1 MLFQQKGVNIGDT
14 HSICNEKTRE
24 SFIQMQYTQL
34 GWMNTTTLDDALL
47 EGLFDLYSGIDV
59 MKMDVEG
66 FEPSVMAGANRFFE
80 SKYAPTYIFLE
91 FTSKTV
97 STSVGSADARDYMK
111 SILIHLKN
119 HGYELLSRGGGGQA
133 INVSIQNNTLD
144 EVVKEVDGGDLIFVH
159 QLQQRADFTH

>member
-1 MLFQQKGVNIGDT
+1 
-14 HSICNEKTRE
+14 
-24 SFIQMQYTQL
+24 MQYTQL